1 MAFLRRIAKVIG
13 KALSFLIGLALIFG
27 AFSVVNWI
35 SERTLW
41 PFVLFVVRSL
51 GTDSAHLTWLAKG
64 SILLAMLFAAMLIDI
79 LKTDLPRVYGWG
91 ELAIGA
97 VLAWQTMS
105 LQLSAN
111 WQQNIVLLLASVVI
125 LEKGITKF
133 RKARNKRDLKKN
145 DKLQKLSRT
154 NRQLLSGW
162 AYPADK
168 S

>member
-125 LEKGITKF
+125 LEKGIT
-133 RKARNKRDLKKN
+133 RISEGQEQARLEKKRQAAKIEPN
-145 DKLQKLSRT
+145 QST
-154 NRQLLSGW
+154 T
-162 AYPADK
+162 P
-168 S
+168 